1 MVSKM
6 SSQSLTL
13 SQKIDA
19 ALEFQDLPDIPN
31 YIVDNLAKHIKLRPY
46 QEHAIQRFLFAGDK
60 HPHLLFHMATG
71 SGKTVIMASLILE
84 LFTKGFRNFI
94 FFVDSTTIVNK
105 TKDNLLSPQ
114 SEKYLYNDRIIIS
127 NNVVK
132 IKEVTSFDQSC
143 PDSINIQFTT
153 IHGLHSAIKITKE
166 NNTTLESLATTK
178 IALLSDE
185 AHHINAAT
193 KTQTTLS
200 DKPSWENT
208 VRKIFSLNSENV
220 LLEFTATADLKNKNI
235 LSKYKDLLLYDYDL
249 TQFSKDG
256 YSKSIK
262 TIEFD
267 SNDLFQ
273 RALGALILSQ
283 FRLKIYEDNNIPGKK
298 PVIMFKSNRENRT
311 KNMKQNDV
319 VSSEFQELFFTRLNS
334 LEVDDFAPFLKSTIY
349 QEALTYLT
357 SNGRTLNFLID
368 ELKVQFSRE
377 QTICVNTEAEA
388 EELQREVNNL
398 ETNRYRA
405 VFAVDKLNEGWDVL
419 NLYDIVRLYNT
430 TPGKTQAPGATT
442 MQEAQLIGR
451 GARYDPFDY
460 PDKVSGMRKFDDET
474 TNALRICETMFYHCQ
489 RNPKYIEE
497 LRTAM
502 RILGLEESTS
512 VERKIV
518 LKPTFMQSELY
529 KSGQI
534 YLNEREAVQAKSIV
548 KLNERLRTG
557 SHSFT
562 LEDRIISTTNLL
574 STQKNGSASKK
585 SHFVEFGTLP
595 DRVLRSAMDLD
606 SFYRFDN
613 LKTILPNLRSL
624 SEFITSASY
633 LGKIKIE
640 FLATDERYLSLD
652 NVDIRNAVQKALSTI
667 KPELERGKAKFRG
680 TKEFKPQ
687 YIKNVFREEITMN
700 LQIKGEV
707 GRGIA
712 QSSLHSHPHLFCDL
726 AAQDWYAYNEDY
738 GTDQEKYLV
747 KFIESNV
754 GALTSSTNE
763 VFLVRNEGDFAIYS
777 FESGERFEPDYILFI
792 HDMNKKSTQIKQ
804 VFIEPKGEQ
813 IWDKDAW
820 KNELLKNIES
830 ESTIQKRIDNYTYTL
845 VGLPFYNKS
854 KGQTEFV
861 KQFNNLS

>member
-1 MVSKM
+1 M

-46 QEHAIQRFLFAGDK
+46 QKHAIQRFLFAGDK

-127 NNVVK
+127 DNVVK
-132 IKEVTSFDQSC
+132 VKEVTSFDQSC

-249 TQFSKDG
+249 KQFSKDG

-267 SNDLFQ
+267 ANDLFQ

-283 FRLKIYEDNNIPGKK
+283 FRLKIYEDNNISRKK

-311 KNMKQNDV
+311 KTTKQNDV

-334 LEVDDFAPFLKSTIY
+334 LEVDDFAPFLQSTIY
-349 QEALTYLT
+349 EEALTYLT

-398 ETNRYRA
+398 ETNHYRA

-430 TPGKTQAPGATT
+430 TPGKTQNPGATT

-451 GARYDPFDY
+451 GARYDPFEY

-474 TNALRICETMFYHCQ
+474 TSVLRICETMFYHCQ

-512 VERKIV
+512 VERKII

-534 YLNEREAVQAKSIV
+534 YLNEKKAVQAKSIV

-557 SHSFT
+557 SHRFT

-574 STQKNGSASKK
+574 STQKNGSVSKK

-624 SEFITSASY
+624 SEFITSANY
-633 LGKIKIE
+633 LGEVKIE

-652 NVDIRNAVQKALSTI
+652 NMDIRNAIKKALAAI

-687 YIKNVFREEITMN
+687 YIKDVFRKEITMN

-707 GRGIA
+707 GRGVA

-747 KFIESNV
+747 KFIESNL

-763 VFLVRNEGDFAIYS
+763 VFLVRNEGDFAIFS
-777 FESGERFEPDYILFI
+777 FESGEQFEPDYVLFI
-792 HDMNKKSTQIKQ
+792 HDINKKSTQIKQ

-820 KNELLKNIES
+820 KNEFLMNIES

-854 KGQTEFV
+854 KGQTEFAN
-861 KQFNNLS
+861 QFSNLS